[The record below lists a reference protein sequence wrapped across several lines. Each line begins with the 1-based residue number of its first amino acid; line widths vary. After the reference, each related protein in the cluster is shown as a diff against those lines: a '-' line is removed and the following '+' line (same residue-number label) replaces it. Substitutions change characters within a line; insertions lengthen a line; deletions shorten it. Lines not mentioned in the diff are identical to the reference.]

1 MKWFKTPSIDYLAGN
16 TLALIEE
23 GGLEAYGLLHLLM
36 QMVALQFEPGGDP
49 SITVPAGY
57 LSRSLNIHPNKLT
70 KLLGILGVHGGVIV
84 GYEGGTIR
92 VEIPKL
98 LNLLDNYTARC
109 EQTTEQNRL
118 DKNRKTTTT
127 QKPVATAMDESV
139 SESVVVF
146 SLNRKTEPQ
155 PQSQPAISDMGIPI
169 SSAKNPES
177 VVVFSQAIENQKTLD
192 LNVVAMPGQ
201 DLFPQCSPQ
210 ETQAINVLL
219 ASLPPGIG
227 ESVRHEIMA
236 RFSQPTKIS
245 APVGYAQRLV
255 VSAKDGAFV
264 PAASK
269 KAVETAIAKSALAAK
284 EAKERREQDES
295 EAKFKQENDL
305 LAARMNFLGNEKVD
319 ELKANFIDQLRIE
332 SNIMHDVFK
341 KSWFEGSLFDGSFH
355 GFLKKELGISQ

>member
-36 QMVALQFEPGGDP
+36 QMVALQLEPDGVP

-98 LNLLDNYTARC
+98 LNLLDNYTARY
-109 EQTTEQNRL
+109 EQTTSQNRL
-118 DKNRKTTTT
+118 DKNKITTTT
-127 QKPVATAMDESV
+127 QKPAESVATSRDESV
-139 SESVVVF
+139 SEDVVVF
-146 SLNRKTEPQ
+146 SE
-155 PQSQPAISDMGIPI
+155 SQKPTP
-169 SSAKNPES
+169 KNLEG
-177 VVVFSQAIENQKTLD
+177 VVVFSQAIENQKTLNPSVIA
-192 LNVVAMPGQ
+192 LPRQ

-245 APVGYAQRLV
+245 APVGYAKQLV

-269 KAVETAIAKSALAAK
+269 KMVEKAITKSALAAK
-284 EAKERREQDES
+284 E
-295 EAKFKQENDL
+295 KQERHEQEAANAKADKENEL
-305 LAARMNFLGNEKVD
+305 LKARMCLLDVEKID
-319 ELKANFIDQLRIE
+319 ELKKKFIENEKKERPFSYEHIKKYGFKGIGFNNLFE
-332 SNIMHDVFK
+332 S
-341 KSWFEGSLFDGSFH
+341 
-355 GFLKKELGISQ
+355 FLKKELGVCQ